1 MSKTVQV
8 YCDGGSR
15 GNPGPAAAG
24 AVILRGKEVVAE
36 LQDYL
41 GIATNNVAE
50 YSAVILALRK
60 LRALKLTKAD
70 FFLDSE
76 LVVRQLTG
84 IYKVKNPDMK
94 LLYDQVQKLSI
105 GLDLSFTHVL
115 RVNNKHADAMVNQC
129 LDKQSTK

>member
-1 MSKTVQV
+1 MSNVVQV
-8 YCDGGSR
+8 FCDGGSR

-24 AVILRGKEVVAE
+24 AVILRDKEVLAE

-50 YSAVILALRK
+50 YSAVILALHK
-60 LRALKLTKAD
+60 LHKLKLTKAD

-84 IYKVKNPDMK
+84 LYKVKNQDMK
-94 LLYDQVQKLSI
+94 KLYNQVQKLSE

-115 RVNNKHADAMVNQC
+115 RANNKHADAMVNEC

>member
-8 YCDGGSR
+8 FCDGGSR

-24 AVILRGKEVVAE
+24 AVILRDKEVIAE

-41 GIATNNVAE
+41 GVATNNVAE

-60 LRALKLTKAD
+60 LHELKLTKAD

-94 LLYDQVQKLSI
+94 LLYNQVQKLSA
-105 GLDLSFTHVL
+105 GLELNFTHVL
-115 RVNNKHADAMVNQC
+115 RDNNKHADAMVNEC

>member
-8 YCDGGSR
+8 FCDGGSR

-24 AVILRGKEVVAE
+24 AVILRDKEVIAE

-41 GIATNNVAE
+41 GVATNNVAE

-60 LRALKLTKAD
+60 LHELKLTKAD

-94 LLYDQVQKLSI
+94 LLYNQVQKLSA
-105 GLDLSFTHVL
+105 GLELNFTHVL
-115 RVNNKHADAMVNQC
+115 RANNKHADAMVNEC